1 MVTTGIVRPRSFSQY
16 LKFWSYVYCKV
27 THNKVLPAGVA
38 VCAKD
43 VLSLGLWI
51 STIAAVT
58 ALPIPELLHLS
69 AAGSEGT

>member
-1 MVTTGIVRPRSFSQY
+1 MVTTGIVWPWSFSKY
-16 LKFWSYVYCKV
+16 LKFWSYDYCKV
-27 THNKVLPAGVA
+27 THKKVLPAGVA
-38 VCAKD
+38 VCAKA

-58 ALPIPELLHLS
+58 ALLIPEPLHLA